1 MKRKTIRNSNEIVAS
16 INDIA
21 RMVPGLREP
30 EIVGYAFDVM
40 AKDIKAQVID
50 DFIWNDLS
58 KIDFKDSKIEF
69 SDTRGVSIKD
79 DAWQVIMD
87 SYMARE
93 EVQRAPFAYVTKLVL
108 AYVRRELRRKRQL
121 EIKLE
126 DSEQVLES
134 EVISN
139 EEQQSKR
146 TLETKCVDKLG
157 DLNAEEVGRLVR
169 LNRYLN
175 LLIHTDPASVE
186 KIKRIDEILKED

>member
-16 INDIA
+16 INYIA
-21 RMVPGLREP
+21 KMVPGLREP
-30 EIVGYAFDVM
+30 EIVRYAFDVM

-50 DFIWNDLS
+50 DFVWNDLS
-58 KIDFKDSKIEF
+58 KIDFKDSQIEF
-69 SDTRGVSIKD
+69 SDTRGVSIED

-93 EVQRAPFAYVTKLVL
+93 EVQRAPLAYVTKLVL
-108 AYVRRELRRKRQL
+108 AYVRQKLQL

-134 EVISN
+134 EVIAN
-139 EEQQSKR
+139 EEHQS
-146 TLETKCVDKLG
+146 ETKCVEKLG

-175 LLIHTDPASVE
+175 LLIHTDPASIE

>member
-16 INDIA
+16 INYIA

-40 AKDIKAQVID
+40 AKDIKAQIID
-50 DFIWNDLS
+50 DFVWNDLS
-58 KIDFKDSKIEF
+58 KIDFKDSKMEF
-69 SDTRGVSIKD
+69 SDTRGVSIED

-93 EVQRAPFAYVTKLVL
+93 EVQRAPLAYVTKLVL
-108 AYVRRELRRKRQL
+108 AYVRQKLQL

-126 DSEQVLES
+126 DSEQILES
-134 EVISN
+134 EVITN
-139 EEQQSKR
+139 EERQSKR
-146 TLETKCVDKLG
+146 TLETKCVEKLG

-175 LLIHTDPASVE
+175 LLIHTDPVSIE
-186 KIKRIDEILKED
+186 KIKKIDEILKED

>member
-16 INDIA
+16 INYIA
-21 RMVPGLREP
+21 RMLPGLREP

-40 AKDIKAQVID
+40 AKDIKAKIID
-50 DFIWNDLS
+50 DFVWNDLS
-58 KIDFKDSKIEF
+58 KIDFKDSKMEF

-79 DAWQVIMD
+79 DAWKVIMD

-93 EVQRAPFAYVTKLVL
+93 EVQRAPLAYVTKLVL
-108 AYVRRELRRKRQL
+108 AYVRQKLQL

-126 DSEQVLES
+126 DSEQILES
-134 EVISN
+134 EMITN
-139 EEQQSKR
+139 EEHQSKR
-146 TLETKCVDKLG
+146 TLEIKCVEKLG

-175 LLIHTDPASVE
+175 LLIHTDPVSIE
-186 KIKRIDEILKED
+186 KIKKIDEILKEN

>member
-16 INDIA
+16 INYIA

-40 AKDIKAQVID
+40 AKDIKAQIID
-50 DFIWNDLS
+50 DFVWNDLS
-58 KIDFKDSKIEF
+58 KIDFKDSKMEF
-69 SDTRGVSIKD
+69 SDTRGVSIED

-93 EVQRAPFAYVTKLVL
+93 EVQRAPLAYVTKLVL
-108 AYVRRELRRKRQL
+108 AYVRQKLQL

-126 DSEQVLES
+126 DSEQILES
-134 EVISN
+134 EVITN
-139 EEQQSKR
+139 EEHQSKR
-146 TLETKCVDKLG
+146 NLETKCVEKLG

-175 LLIHTDPASVE
+175 LLIHTDPVSIE
-186 KIKRIDEILKED
+186 KIKKIDEILKED

>member
-16 INDIA
+16 INYIA

-40 AKDIKAQVID
+40 AKDIKAQIIN
-50 DFIWNDLS
+50 DFVWNDIS
-58 KIDFKDSKIEF
+58 KIDFKDSKMEF
-69 SDTRGVSIKD
+69 SDTRGVSIED

-93 EVQRAPFAYVTKLVL
+93 EVQRAPLAYVTKLVL
-108 AYVRRELRRKRQL
+108 AYVRQ
-121 EIKLE
+121 KLE
-126 DSEQVLES
+126 DSEQISES
-134 EVISN
+134 KVITN
-139 EEQQSKR
+139 EEHQSKR
-146 TLETKCVDKLG
+146 TLETKYVEKLG

-175 LLIHTDPASVE
+175 LLIHTDPVSIE
-186 KIKRIDEILKED
+186 KIKKIDEILKED

>member
-16 INDIA
+16 INYIA
-21 RMVPGLREP
+21 QKIPGLREP

-40 AKDIKAQVID
+40 AKDIEAHVID
-50 DFIWNDLS
+50 DFVWNDLS

-69 SDTRGVSIKD
+69 SDTRGVSIED

-93 EVQRAPFAYVTKLVL
+93 EVQRAPLAYVTKLVL
-108 AYVRRELRRKRQL
+108 AYVRQKLQMEN
-121 EIKLE
+121 ELE
-126 DSEQVLES
+126 DSEQVLKS
-134 EVISN
+134 EVFAN
-139 EEQQSKR
+139 EEHQSKR
-146 TLETKCVDKLG
+146 TLDTKCVDKLG

-175 LLIHTDPASVE
+175 LLIHTDSASIE

>member
-16 INDIA
+16 INYIA
-21 RMVPGLREP
+21 QKVPGLREP

-40 AKDIKAQVID
+40 AKDIEAHVID
-50 DFIWNDLS
+50 DFVWNDLS

-69 SDTRGVSIKD
+69 NDTRGVSIED

-93 EVQRAPFAYVTKLVL
+93 EVQRAPLAYVTKLVL
-108 AYVRRELRRKRQL
+108 AYVRQKLQMEN
-121 EIKLE
+121 ELE
-126 DSEQVLES
+126 DSEQVLKS
-134 EVISN
+134 EVFAN
-139 EEQQSKR
+139 EEHQSKR
-146 TLETKCVDKLG
+146 TLDTKCVDKLG

-175 LLIHTDPASVE
+175 LLIHTDSASIE